1 MKPSLRTVSALCLLV
16 ATLVLGAC
24 RTPGSGTPDPRG
36 AYSGTLGESPG
47 AEYLAL
53 ILDDHSF
60 WSLYGVRDGR
70 GFVLKGFVQGHGVA
84 EGASFRSADVKDF
97 GQLPPTAGSMGARY
111 DGATGTLAGTRH
123 SGDRWVDFAGRR
135 TTPDRY
141 DHQAT
146 ASIATVWG
154 NWTLLTPAGQP
165 IDLSIARDGALS
177 GRTARGCRVTGTV
190 GPHVSGRNLFA
201 IQIRFGDAP
210 CAMAHETADGIGVSL
225 SLPGGRQQLLL
236 AATNRERSRGFT
248 AGGIRP

>member
-1 MKPSLRTVSALCLLV
+1 MKPSLRTVSAVFLL
-16 ATLVLGAC
+16 ACTLVLGAC

-97 GQLPPTAGSMGARY
+97 GQLPPSAGSMGARY

-135 TTPDRY
+135 TAPDRY
-141 DHQAT
+141 DHQAP
-146 ASIATVWG
+146 ASTATVWG
-154 NWTLLTPAGQP
+154 HWTLLTPAGQP
-165 IDLSIARDGALS
+165 VDLTIDQAGALS
-177 GRTARGCRVTGTV
+177 GRNAKGCRVGGTLQ
-190 GPHVSGRNLFA
+190 PHPSGKNLFA
-201 IQIRFGDAP
+201 LQIRFGDAP
-210 CAMAHETADGIGVSL
+210 CAMAGETADGIGVSL

-236 AATNRERSRGFT
+236 VATNRERSRGFT